1 MISENLLN
9 IFFLFYFRKKTP
21 DMDFAKLQRAQQ
33 AQQADHIQAQL
44 ENHLAGFGF
53 YDVKEQNEKTQES
66 TEKPNAE
73 KLQSEQ
79 FHGRNE

>member
-66 TEKPNAE
+66 TEKPE
-73 KLQSEQ
+73 KLESEQ
-79 FHGRNE
+79 FHGKDE